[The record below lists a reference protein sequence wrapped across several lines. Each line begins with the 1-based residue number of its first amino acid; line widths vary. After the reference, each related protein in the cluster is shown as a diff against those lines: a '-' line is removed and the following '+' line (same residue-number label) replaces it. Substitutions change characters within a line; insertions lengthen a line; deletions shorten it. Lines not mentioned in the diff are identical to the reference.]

1 MIGTSVSQAL
11 GSGSPRA
18 YAASMAGLWI
28 DLRLALFRLDTLS
41 ADMDALPER
50 RDELPCLQYELHR
63 AAELVAG
70 LTPPEGLEL
79 EHEELADALA
89 DARETTAEVADVL
102 DHGGPDATA
111 PLTWEWRGAL
121 FRVRYA
127 RLRLQRPRRNP
138 GFAPAAEASR
148 PRPTL
153 PVAAVA
159 VAFGSSLVLLTALLG
174 LWLLVALTLLVT
186 FVASVRLRP

>member
-1 MIGTSVSQAL
+1 MIWWSVSQAL

-18 YAASMAGLWI
+18 YAASVAGLWI

-41 ADMDALPER
+41 ADVDALPEGP
-50 RDELPCLQYELHR
+50 DELPSLQYELHR

-79 EHEELADALA
+79 EHEELADALL

-102 DHGGPDATA
+102 AHGGPEATA
-111 PLTWEWRGAL
+111 PLLWEWRGAL

-127 RLRLQRPRRNP
+127 RLRLQRPRP
-138 GFAPAAEASR
+138 AQASAPAEAAR
-148 PRPTL
+148 PRAML

-159 VAFGSSLVLLTALLG
+159 VAFGSSLVLLAALLG
-174 LWLLVALTLLVT
+174 LWLLVTLTLLVT